1 MAKRKSTQWRK
12 IGRSNWYRRFDASGN
27 LVKRQGSAAR
37 FKRNNRIIT
46 GIKTAVRKR
55 LIIKPTELDE
65 NVFQRKR
72 PSQTVEIIIRRD
84 GEVFRTMRVE
94 PENYFMAMLEI
105 FNLMYDSIQTGEEEI
120 TFEQQPV

>member
-12 IGRSNWYRRFDASGN
+12 VGKSNWYRRYDATGR
-27 LVKRQGSAAR
+27 LVKRQGSAAK

-46 GIKTAVRKR
+46 GIKRSIQKR
-55 LIIKPTELDE
+55 QVVKRTELDHT
-65 NVFQRKR
+65 VFSRKR
-72 PSQTVEIIIRRD
+72 PLQTVEITIRRD
-84 GEVFRTMRVE
+84 GKVFRRMRVE

-105 FNLMYDSIQTGEEEI
+105 FNLMYDSIQTGEQEI